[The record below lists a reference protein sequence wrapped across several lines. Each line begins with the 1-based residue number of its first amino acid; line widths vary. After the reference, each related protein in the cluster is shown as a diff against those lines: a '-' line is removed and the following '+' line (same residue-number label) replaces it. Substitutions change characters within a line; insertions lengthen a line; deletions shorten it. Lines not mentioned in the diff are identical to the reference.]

1 MKKVLTVLAGV
12 IGISSV
18 MASEPIQLSLTP
30 EIALYDRSE
39 EIEGLALSIWGEN
52 PQTGL
57 ALGFV
62 NVSTGQSAGLSLAF
76 ILNYADDYKG
86 LQWAA
91 VNYTT
96 GDFLGWQAAFVNYTG
111 GTMKGLQ
118 TGWVNYAGKLTGVQ
132 FGFVNY
138 AESAETGVQI
148 GLVNLIPSNAWFSAL
163 PDQLAPGM
171 IFVNWGF

>member
-1 MKKVLTVLAGV
+1 MKRLLLFLMGV
-12 IGISSV
+12 ASMSCV
-18 MASEPIQLSLTP
+18 MASQPIQLSLTP
-30 EIALYDRSE
+30 EIALFDRNE
-39 EIEGLALSIWGEN
+39 RIEGLALSIWGEN
-52 PQTGL
+52 PQTAL

-62 NVSTGQSAGLSLAF
+62 NGSTGESAGVSLSF

-86 LQWAA
+86 VQWAA
-91 VNYTT
+91 VNYTEN
-96 GDFLGWQAAFVNYTG
+96 DFLGWQAGFVNYTG

-118 TGWVNYAGKLTGVQ
+118 SGWVNYAGKLTGLQ

-148 GLVNLIPSNAWFSAL
+148 GVVNLIPSNAWFSEL

-171 IFVNWGF
+171 VFLNWGF